1 MICLIPKGGKISFG
15 MRFFPLDNIYRC
27 FSAKLAKI
35 TMIDEISLKEF
46 ASGSIDFV
54 KILLV
59 VVQSVNLSYIEGKK
73 EICTILSRL

>member
-1 MICLIPKGGKISFG
+1 
-15 MRFFPLDNIYRC
+15 
-27 FSAKLAKI
+27 
-35 TMIDEISLKEF
+35 MIDEISLKEF